1 MEYVTVIR
9 TEEIMGSAGERNVKE
24 REKVIVR
31 KVLLASQS
39 LWTMLQSFILQTRK
53 LDRLLEK

>member
-1 MEYVTVIR
+1 
-9 TEEIMGSAGERNVKE
+9 MGSAGERNVKE